1 MKPIVFLAAL
11 LSTAIA
17 ASIPETLTFSNEH
30 QHAIPLIIF
39 AISAVVQTAVVTM
52 MEESIFQPGQSQQV
66 HSNKVMV
73 VEVQQPQ
80 RSTGTNGLRDQLD
93 YNSVNVLAT
102 SNAM

>member
-1 MKPIVFLAAL
+1 
-11 LSTAIA
+11 
-17 ASIPETLTFSNEH
+17 
-30 QHAIPLIIF
+30 
-39 AISAVVQTAVVTM
+39 